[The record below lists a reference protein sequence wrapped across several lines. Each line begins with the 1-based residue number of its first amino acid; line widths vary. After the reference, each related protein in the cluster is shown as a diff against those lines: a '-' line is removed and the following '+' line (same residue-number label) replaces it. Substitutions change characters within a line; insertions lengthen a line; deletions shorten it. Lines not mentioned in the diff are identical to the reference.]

1 MLLSMLTVLPF
12 SQLHADPT
20 LVPLQVGFDDPYEND
35 SHHKSPIFIPTLWI
49 EDNELTFATPCT
61 GCTLQL
67 LDADGEV
74 VYETNVASGATTV
87 ILPAITGTFE
97 LRLIYGDIYFYGDI
111 TL

>member
-1 MLLSMLTVLPF
+1 MAACLMPASIFSMEDGGTPIPLNLGRIKPSET
-12 SQLHADPT
+12 DP
-20 LVPLQVGFDDPYEND
+20 PMP
-35 SHHKSPIFIPTLWI
+35 KSPIQIPLVYQ

-67 LDADGEV
+67 LDADGET
-74 VYETNVASGATTV
+74 VYETTVASGTTTV
-87 ILPAITGTFE
+87 VLPALTGTYE